1 MIVFNKKK
9 KRETEFFCT
18 NTRDSSSR
26 KERDTRSWKGILVS
40 YFSSW
45 QSRWNWHSTMR
56 QTLSLFFFSF
66 FSLFLCC
73 GQDRWQARTIFRGPL
88 VLIVQCS
95 YWNLYTRQSRILGVQ
110 KKKSNGWLKKKRN
123 SDILSIVHEDH
134 KQMFVSVWFCL
145 ELLFGMIYFLFPIL
159 LFIHM

>member
-1 MIVFNKKK
+1 MLGGGRFKKKKKTTQKQPTCNYGDRMEMACEQEEEWLCLTKKK

-110 KKKSNGWLKKKRN
+110 KKKSLMV
-123 SDILSIVHEDH
+123 D
-134 KQMFVSVWFCL
+134 
-145 ELLFGMIYFLFPIL
+145 
-159 LFIHM
+159 